1 MTTMSPKLRIS
12 VDKPWEK
19 KKTKTFKDENYKTW
33 NNLNY
38 QEKKLSNLEKV
49 QLTLFN
55 QKNGKT
61 EELRSIV
68 EEVEKWNLRKSFIGL

>member
-1 MTTMSPKLRIS
+1 M
-12 VDKPWEK
+12 
-19 KKTKTFKDENYKTW
+19 
-33 NNLNY
+33 
-38 QEKKLSNLEKV
+38 SNLEKV

-68 EEVEKWNLRKSFIGL
+68 EEVEKVKPSKIVDWIVK